1 MNKFKNMLLK
11 INEAKIF
18 KYLKKLSIMFFVWGV
33 ISFYIV
39 FNNFG
44 ETENPFILVLY
55 LFAPF
60 VISVA
65 FDMVELVIG
74 QWKSRLY
81 YKILKFLVLFTIVFY
96 VLIASFLIY
105 TARVEYN
112 IIPLKKYSYQIT
124 TLLNKKY
131 LIQHFPMEIPD
142 NAVNYNFKSEQ
153 SFFKRNVYYLSFS
166 PDEKYLEKVIEKNKN
181 NILKVVNY
189 SQFYESYNHLQFEL
203 AIDNYKKYWEKE
215 KYKQEKQ
222 EYSVYILKNE
232 KNEKK
237 HTFGFVV
244 SKKYNEI
251 IFFYADFDCVY
262 NPIQI

>member
-1 MNKFKNMLLK
+1 MKQ
-11 INEAKIF
+11 
-18 KYLKKLSIMFFVWGV
+18 KYLNIWKNFLLCFFVWGV

-60 VISVA
+60 AISVA
-65 FDMVELVIG
+65 FDIVELVIG
-74 QWKSRLY
+74 QWKFRLY

-105 TARVEYN
+105 TAHVEYN

-124 TLLNKKY
+124 KLLNKKY

-189 SQFYESYNHLQFEL
+189 SQFYECYNHLHFEL
-203 AIDNYKKYWEKE
+203 AIVNYKEYWEKE
-215 KYKQEKQ
+215 KYKQEKH
-222 EYSVYILKNE
+222 EYFVYILKND
-232 KNEKK
+232 KNDKK
-237 HTFGFVV
+237 HTLGFVV
-244 SKKYNEI
+244 SQKYNEI